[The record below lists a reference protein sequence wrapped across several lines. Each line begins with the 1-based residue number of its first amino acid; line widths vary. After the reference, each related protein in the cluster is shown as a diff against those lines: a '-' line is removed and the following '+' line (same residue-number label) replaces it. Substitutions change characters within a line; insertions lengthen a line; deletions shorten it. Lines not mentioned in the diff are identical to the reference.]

1 MDKEDRRIPKRLLAK
16 LKKEHPEYNDNEFSY
31 GIIPPAPRPT
41 DIVYRLDYSPNTRYL
56 RLNTHVIKHFQ
67 LGKRNDEIFNKL
79 FKQKGWVKKIKL
91 TPPDRASQVIKVAG
105 LPKSLSNAI
114 FDSGDNGSLLV
125 VHTVITR
132 ERASEFHV
140 NYNEVKNYIVQ
151 MRDQHY
157 SLVEADKR
165 K

>member
-1 MDKEDRRIPKRLLAK
+1 MEDDRRIPKKLMAQ
-16 LKKEHPEYNDNEFSY
+16 LKKEHPEYYDNEFSF
-31 GIIPPAPRPT
+31 GIIPPAPKPT
-41 DIVYRLDYSPNTRYL
+41 DQLYRLSYSPNTRYL
-56 RLNTHVIKHFQ
+56 KLNAHVIKHFQ
-67 LGKRNDEIFNKL
+67 LGKRNDEIFEEL

-91 TPPDRASQVIKVAG
+91 IHPDRASQVIKVTD
-105 LPKSLSNAI
+105 LPKSLSNAV
-114 FDSGDNGSLLV
+114 FDSGDNGKLLV

-140 NYNEVKNYIVQ
+140 NHEEVKKYIVQ

-157 SLVEADKR
+157 ALLEANKR

>member
-1 MDKEDRRIPKRLLAK
+1 M
-16 LKKEHPEYNDNEFSY
+16 
-31 GIIPPAPRPT
+31 
-41 DIVYRLDYSPNTRYL
+41 
-56 RLNTHVIKHFQ
+56 
-67 LGKRNDEIFNKL
+67 
-79 FKQKGWVKKIKL
+79 
-91 TPPDRASQVIKVAG
+91 IKVTG
-105 LPKSLSNAI
+105 LPKTISNAI

-157 SLVEADKR
+157 ALVKADKR